1 LKLCRNRGLA
11 GRLEP
16 CFLAGVRRRGNFTIT
31 SVSRSAGAAFTEAA
45 RRAPSAAGPRELP
58 GELQSKTFLSG
69 GGAVGALMR
78 RHDWSD
84 SPLGPPETWPQ
95 SLRSV
100 VGLLLNSKFPMFVAW
115 GEELGLLYND
125 AYAEI
130 LGAKHP
136 ASLGARFHDIW
147 SEVWTDIWPLIEAAM
162 AGQASYQEDLPLLM
176 NRHGYDE
183 ETWFTFSLSP
193 VRDDAGKVAGMF
205 CAVTETTSRMRGAQ
219 RQAFLFEADNALRDL
234 DDAAEILSAS
244 AELLGRHFAADRVH
258 WAWIDD
264 AAGAFRVEEEWTR
277 GDARS
282 LRGVHRLED
291 FGENL
296 IAVMR
301 RGGLMAVTD
310 LQSVGLPKRTVA
322 AFGPELRGALS
333 VPLFRGE
340 RWQTALC
347 VHAFSP
353 RTWRDDE
360 QELIREFAERA
371 WTRAERGRAEAHVRL
386 SEQRLRALVNATS
399 DVIYRMSADWREIS
413 RLDGRGFLAEVFRP
427 SVAWMDEYLPTEDRA
442 AVVAAVRQAIKSKG
456 VYELE
461 HRVRRSDGTLGWIL
475 SRAVPLLDERGN
487 IVEWFGTASDI
498 TQRKLAEEHLR
509 LMVNELNHRVKNSLA
524 TVQGIATQTLRRGD
538 IPAEVRE
545 ALTQRLLALAAAH
558 DVLTDERWRGA
569 RNLRTAALR
578 PAADRHRPRAGAA
591 RVGDQRGQVRRPVRA
606 GRPGS
611 RRLVGER
618 RGAREAL
625 APHLARAGR
634 SGGERA
640 HQGRIRQPPDSA
652 RTFGRTR
659 RQGDARLRPP
669 WPGLPDGGG
678 PRR

>member
-1 LKLCRNRGLA
+1 
-11 GRLEP
+11 
-16 CFLAGVRRRGNFTIT
+16 
-31 SVSRSAGAAFTEAA
+31 
-45 RRAPSAAGPRELP
+45 
-58 GELQSKTFLSG
+58 
-69 GGAVGALMR
+69 
-78 RHDWSD
+78 
-84 SPLGPPETWPQ
+84 
-95 SLRSV
+95 
-100 VGLLLNSKFPMFVAW
+100 
-115 GEELGLLYND
+115 
-125 AYAEI
+125 
-130 LGAKHP
+130 
-136 ASLGARFHDIW
+136 
-147 SEVWTDIWPLIEAAM
+147 
-162 AGQASYQEDLPLLM
+162 
-176 NRHGYDE
+176 
-183 ETWFTFSLSP
+183 
-193 VRDDAGKVAGMF
+193 MF

-219 RQAFLFEADNALRDL
+219 RQAFLFEADNALREL
-234 DDAAEILSAS
+234 DDAAEILSVS

-340 RWQTALC
+340 RWQAALC

-371 WTRAERGRAEAHVRL
+371 WTRAERARAEAHVRL

-399 DVIYRMSADWREIS
+399 DVSYRMSADWREIS
-413 RLDGRGFLAEVFRP
+413 RLDGRGLAEVFRP
-427 SVAWMDEYLPTEDRA
+427 SAAWMDEYVPMEDRA
-442 AVVAAVRQAIKSKG
+442 AVVAAVGQAIKSKG

-475 SRAVPLLDERGN
+475 SRAIPLLDERGS

-498 TQRKLAEEHLR
+498 SQRKSAEEHLR

-569 RNLRTAALR
+569 DVADLVEAAAAPYAGFDDGQAFVTSGPQLYVPPRIAIALALALHELATNAAKYGALSVPGGQVHVAWSVSAEARGRRLRLTWR
-578 PAADRHRPRAGAA
+578 EQGGPAVSEPTKAGFGS
-591 RVGDQRGQVRRPVRA
+591 RLIQRGLSGELGGKVTLDFAPL
-606 GRPGS
+606 G
-611 RRLVGER
+611 LVCQMEAILADDESDENRSLEG
-618 RGAREAL
+618 RGANT
-625 APHLARAGR
+625 P
-634 SGGERA
+634 S
-640 HQGRIRQPPDSA
+640 
-652 RTFGRTR
+652 
-659 RQGDARLRPP
+659 
-669 WPGLPDGGG
+669 
-678 PRR
+678 